1 MTWAGTIVNY
11 LIANWGAGVIPPLN
25 RVHFDEGW
33 YDGKAGQGLDAQIV
47 VSDAIRPVGQRF
59 TGGGTLYSR
68 NYPRFS
74 VNCWYR
80 EPRGYLGTLNLGSIN
95 AMRDEVLRIVQTG
108 WRSIF
113 SGYSRICSP
122 LDEGVPLHEVDVTPR
137 IMRYEITLMATKDL

>member
-1 MTWAGTIVNY
+1 MTWAGTIINY
-11 LIANWGAGVIPPLN
+11 LIANWGGGVIPPLAKI
-25 RVHFDEGW
+25 HFDEGW

-80 EPRGYLGTLNLGSIN
+80 EPRGMLGTLNMGSIN
-95 AMRDEVLRIVQTG
+95 AMRDEVLRIVQSG
-108 WRSIF
+108 WSSIF
-113 SGYSRICSP
+113 SGFSRICIP
-122 LDEGVPLHEVDVTPR
+122 LDEGVPLHAVNVTPR
-137 IMRYEITLMATKDL
+137 IMRYEITLMATKDF